1 MNDAERLTAYRKM
14 QDFVDRRLADTTAW
28 MDRLRAEGKEK
39 TATYRQLLGDKLQYQ
54 NMMELYKMFGL

>member
-1 MNDAERLTAYRKM
+1 M
-14 QDFVDRRLADTTAW
+14 QDFVDRRLADTTAR

>member
-14 QDFVDRRLADTTAW
+14 QDFVDRRLADTTAR

>member
-14 QDFVDRRLADTTAW
+14 QDFVDRRLAIRPLGWTACGQKVRK
-28 MDRLRAEGKEK
+28 DRHIPSA
-39 TATYRQLLGDKLQYQ
+39 AGDKLQYQ

>member
-14 QDFVDRRLADTTAW
+14 QDFVDRRLADTTVR

>member
-14 QDFVDRRLADTTAW
+14 QDFVDRRLADTTAR
-28 MDRLRAEGKEK
+28 MDRLRAEGEEK

>member
-14 QDFVDRRLADTTAW
+14 QDFVDRRLADTTTR
-28 MDRLRAEGKEK
+28 MDRLRAEGEEK

>member
-14 QDFVDRRLADTTAW
+14 QDFVDRRLADTTTR

-39 TATYRQLLGDKLQYQ
+39 TATYRQLLGISSSIKT
-54 NMMELYKMFGL
+54 